1 MSNIENEN
9 LKLYP
14 KSIRNIIVHQLSPDI
29 LKDKIHNLSPSERKE
44 LEIIKKD
51 FNLETDEDV
60 INFLLSGIK
69 KVTVPKDRELLSKPL
84 MNEINNIDK
93 ISYRN
98 EIQNFKKSCN
108 LDDKDLYTIVMET
121 LHSLWVRKYQKE
133 EAFGRFEIYK
143 EFEKVLFKQ
152 PHYRDHFIHQF
163 QVFLSGI
170 PIINKHYDA
179 IVESY
184 TTVFGD
190 NSKINI
196 DFSWLLAATFH
207 DIGYLVQQFDE
218 WLNSFFKEFLEIS
231 EIPINLDFGKLFLI
245 RNFQE
250 YVDKLTSLYM
260 SIYSDKK
267 EGEWTYNGKHIVDNE
282 FRKMFSSKL
291 ISDRNHGLISA
302 LILLDRIENSKVVQG
317 ISNYKDGTFTSSI
330 MPSALSISLH
340 DAEIFLNDK
349 IKQIE
354 FSKDPLSFILIY
366 CDTIQEWGRPISSIS
381 SGSFEYAPYLSDF
394 SITDNKISATLTYN
408 KIKEIT
414 ESEGE
419 KITTFD
425 SKKKEIERV
434 FSKLK
439 SRKTKFEITLQSLDE
454 NYNLPGLTRECLR

>member
-1 MSNIENEN
+1 MSNIKNEN

-14 KSIRNIIVHQLSPDI
+14 KSIRNIIAHQLAPYT
-29 LKDKIHNLSPSERKE
+29 LKDKIHKLSPSDRKE
-44 LEIIKKD
+44 LEKFKK
-51 FNLETDEDV
+51 NYYLETDEDV
-60 INFLLSGIK
+60 IDFILNGLK
-69 KVTVPKDRELLSKPL
+69 KVTKPKDRDLLSKPL
-84 MNEINNIDK
+84 MNEIDNIDK

-98 EIQNFKKSCN
+98 EIQNFKKLCN
-108 LDDKDLYTIVMET
+108 FYDKDLYTIIMES

-143 EFEKVLFKQ
+143 DFEKVLFKQ
-152 PHYRDHFIHQF
+152 PRYRDHFIHQF

-170 PIINKHYDA
+170 PIINKHHDS

-184 TTVFGD
+184 TTIFGND
-190 NSKINI
+190 SKINI

-250 YVDKLTSLYM
+250 YMDKLTSLYM
-260 SIYSDKK
+260 SIYCDNND
-267 EGEWTYNGKHIVDNE
+267 GVWTYTGKHQVDNE
-282 FRKMFSSKL
+282 FRKMISSKV

-317 ISNYKDGTFTSSI
+317 LDNYKDGTFTSSI

-340 DAEIFLNDK
+340 DDEIFLNKK

-366 CDTIQEWGRPISSIS
+366 CDTIQEWGRPISYLS
-381 SGSFEYAPYLSDF
+381 SGSIEYAPNLTDF
-394 SITDNKISATLTYN
+394 TITENTVSSTLTYN

-414 ESEGE
+414 MTNDE

-425 SKKKEIERV
+425 LKKKEIEKV

-439 SRKTKFEITLQSLDE
+439 SRNIKFEITLQSLDE
-454 NYNLPGLTRECLR
+454 TYNLPGLTRVCLR

>member
-1 MSNIENEN
+1 MSNIEIEN
-9 LKLYP
+9 LKLYK
-14 KSIRNIIVHQLSPDI
+14 KSVRNIINHQLSSDI
-29 LKDKIHNLSPSERKE
+29 LKDKIHNLSPLERKE
-44 LEIIKKD
+44 LMIIKKEI
-51 FNLETDEDV
+51 NLETDEDV
-60 INFLLSGIK
+60 INFVLDGIE
-69 KVTVPKDRELLSKPL
+69 KVTKPKDRELLSEPL
-84 MNEINNIDK
+84 MNEIRNIDK

-98 EIQNFKKSCN
+98 EIKNFTKSCDLN
-108 LDDKDLYTIVMET
+108 DKDLYTIIMET
-121 LHSLWVRKYQKE
+121 LHSLWVSKYQKD

-152 PHYRDHFIHQF
+152 PRYRDHFIHQF
-163 QVFLSGI
+163 QVFLSGL
-170 PIINKHYDA
+170 PIINKHYDT

-184 TTVFGD
+184 TTVFGGT
-190 NSKINI
+190 SKINI

-231 EIPINLDFGKLFLI
+231 EIPINLDFGKLLLI

-250 YVDKLTSLYM
+250 YADKLTSLYT
-260 SIYSDKK
+260 SIYCDKN
-267 EGEWTYNGKHIVDNE
+267 EGEWTYTGKHIVDNE

-291 ISDRNHGLISA
+291 IIDRNHGLISA
-302 LILLDRIENSKVVQG
+302 LILLDRIENSKIVQG
-317 ISNYKDGTFTSSI
+317 IENYKDGTFTSSI

-340 DAEIFLNDK
+340 DDEIFLNEK

-381 SGSFEYAPYLSDF
+381 SGPFEYAPYLTDF
-394 SITDNKISATLTYN
+394 KITDKKISATLTYN

-414 ESEGE
+414 DSDGE
-419 KITTFD
+419 RITTFD

-439 SRKTKFEITLQSLDE
+439 SRKIKFEITLKSLDE
-454 NYNLPGLTRECLR
+454 NFNLPGLTRECLR